1 MSFVDAVK
9 TCLTTK
15 YATFEGRAARSE
27 YWYFSLFYLLMLL
40 AFAAL
45 GFVLGGGSNFIAGEL
60 RSFVPFVPMAIVL
73 LAMMIPTIAVT
84 VRRLHDRDMSGW
96 WYLGFIALSFIP
108 VVGKLIN
115 LATLVLY
122 ALKGTAGPN
131 RFGRDP
137 LGVEH
142 NADIFA

>member
-1 MSFVDAVK
+1 MGFVDAVR
-9 TCLTTK
+9 TCLIVK

-27 YWYFSLFYLLMLL
+27 FWYYSLFYALMLL
-40 AFAAL
+40 VFGVL
-45 GFVLGGGSNFIAGEL
+45 GFALAGGSNFREGNL
-60 RSFVPFVPMAIVL
+60 RSFLPFVPLIIVV
-73 LAMMIPTIAVT
+73 LAMIIPGIAVT

-96 WYLGFIALSFIP
+96 WYLGFIALSAIP
-108 VVGKLIN
+108 VVGGLIG

-122 ALKGTAGPN
+122 ALKGTVGPN
-131 RFGRDP
+131 RFGSDP

>member
-1 MSFVDAVK
+1 MGFVEAVR
-9 TCLTTK
+9 TCLIVK

-27 YWYFSLFYLLMLL
+27 FWYFSLFYALILLVFGGIG
-40 AFAAL
+40 FA
-45 GFVLGGGSNFIAGEL
+45 LGGGSNFRAGNL
-60 RSFVPFVPMAIVL
+60 RSFLPFVPLIIVVVT
-73 LAMMIPTIAVT
+73 MIIPSIAVA
-84 VRRLHDRDMSGW
+84 VRRLHDRNMSGW
-96 WYLGFIALSFIP
+96 WYLGFIALSAIP
-108 VVGKLIN
+108 VLGRLVN

-122 ALKGTAGPN
+122 ALKGTVGPN

>member
-1 MSFVDAVK
+1 MGFVDAVR
-9 TCLTTK
+9 TCLIVK

-27 YWYFSLFYLLMLL
+27 FWYFSLFHILMLL
-40 AFAAL
+40 AFGAL
-45 GFVLGGGSNFIAGEL
+45 GFALGGGSNFRAGNL
-60 RSFVPFVPMAIVL
+60 RSFLPFVPLILVV
-73 LAMMIPTIAVT
+73 LAMILPSIAVA
-84 VRRLHDRDMSGW
+84 VRRLHDRNMSGW
-96 WYLGFIALSFIP
+96 WYLGFIVLSAIP
-108 VVGKLIN
+108 VIGRLVN

-122 ALKGTAGPN
+122 ALKGTLGPN

>member
-1 MSFVDAVK
+1 MGFVDAVS
-9 TCLTTK
+9 TCLTAK

-27 YWYFSLFYLLMLL
+27 YWYFSLFYLLVLL
-40 AFAAL
+40 AFGAL
-45 GFVLGGGSNFIAGEL
+45 GYVLGGGSNFRSGNL
-60 RSFVPFVPMAIVL
+60 RAFLPFLPLIIVV

-96 WYLGFIALSFIP
+96 WYLGFVALSFIP

>member
-1 MSFVDAVK
+1 MGFVDAIR
-9 TCLTTK
+9 TCLTAK

-27 YWYFSLFYLLMLL
+27 YWYFLLFYILVLLV
-40 AFAAL
+40 FTAL
-45 GFVLGGGSNFIAGEL
+45 GFVLGGGSNFRAGNL
-60 RSFVPFVPMAIVL
+60 RSFLPFLPLIVVM
-73 LAMMIPTIAVT
+73 LALFIPKIAVT

-108 VVGKLIN
+108 MVGKLVN
-115 LATLVLY
+115 LAILVLY
-122 ALKGTAGPN
+122 ALKGTEGPN

-142 NADIFA
+142 NAEIFA